1 MIEVSRRRQI
11 AATASAV
18 FAALADP
25 DNLAT
30 IVPRVRRIEL
40 LERTATRARVAT
52 HMALGPFGELRSE
65 GDVRWATD
73 REVVFSTRRPVP
85 VEARWLLTPHNGG
98 IDLLVT
104 LGLDL
109 AALIGPLAAL
119 VPANEVAKL
128 VTPDLDAAL
137 AAIARRVEPAT
148 PG

>member
-98 IDLLVT
+98 TDLLVT

>member
-98 IDLLVT
+98 TDLLVT

-128 VTPDLDAAL
+128 ITPDLDAAL